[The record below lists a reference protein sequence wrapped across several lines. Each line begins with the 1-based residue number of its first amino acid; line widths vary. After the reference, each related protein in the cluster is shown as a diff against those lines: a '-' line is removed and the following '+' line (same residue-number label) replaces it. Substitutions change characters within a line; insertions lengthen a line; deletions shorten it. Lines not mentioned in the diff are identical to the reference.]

1 MLSCLETL
9 VGYVMFLK
17 ELIAAAFE
25 TSEPLRLNGHP
36 YIEKMQGGV
45 NSYGY
50 ASSLPSKEAPF

>member
-1 MLSCLETL
+1 MLSCLEIL

-36 YIEKMQGGV
+36 YIEKMQGM
-45 NSYGY
+45 S
-50 ASSLPSKEAPF
+50 